1 MFCKTHIK
9 VGAITAMTAAILI
22 PPFNFDEITTIKA
35 ILLSSTGSILT
46 SQVADIDALH
56 SKISQKFKV
65 MRTITQKKL
74 LLPSFAL
81 LSIITLYLYY
91 KHIISGSSTVCFI
104 ILLMFGISLFLC
116 KALRHRKVTHTLLF
130 NLVLSLILIVPYY
143 MWFHGNTSYVML
155 YVGMLAGLYSHLF
168 YDCLTRRGCPLFAP
182 LSKKSICLLH
192 LKSGRHDFI
201 GETLALSFLLAACC
215 LKYHSNVII
224 LFYKKLF
231 NDIII
236 K

>member
-9 VGAITAMTAAILI
+9 VGVITAVTAAILI
-22 PPFNFDEITTIKA
+22 PPFNSDEITTIKA
-35 ILLSSTGSILT
+35 ILLSSIGSILT
-46 SQVADIDALH
+46 SQIADVDALH
-56 SKISQKFKV
+56 SKISQKFKM

-74 LLPSFAL
+74 LLPSFTL
-81 LSIITLYLYY
+81 LSLITLYLYY
-91 KHIISGSSTVCFI
+91 KHIISGPSTVCFI
-104 ILLMFGISLFLC
+104 IF
-116 KALRHRKVTHTLLF
+116 
-130 NLVLSLILIVPYY
+130 LIVPYY
-143 MWFHGNTSYVML
+143 MWFHGNTNYVML

-182 LSKKSICLLH
+182 FSKKSMCLLH
-192 LKSGRHDFI
+192 LKSGKHDFI

-215 LKYHSNVII
+215 LKYHSNDII

-231 NDIII
+231 NDIVI

>member
-1 MFCKTHIK
+1 MFSKTHIR
-9 VGAITAMTAAILI
+9 VGIITAITATVLV
-22 PPFNFDEITTIKA
+22 PTFNSDEITTIEA
-35 ILLSSTGSILT
+35 ILLSSIGSTLT
-46 SQVADIDALH
+46 SQIADVDALH

-74 LLPSFAL
+74 LLPSFTL
-81 LSIITLYLYY
+81 LSLITLYLYY
-91 KHIISGSSTVCFI
+91 KHIISGPSTACFI
-104 ILLMFGISLFLC
+104 VLSIFCVSLFWC

-143 MWFHGNTSYVML
+143 MWFNGNTSYVML

-192 LKSGRHDFI
+192 LKSGKHDFI

-215 LKYHSNVII
+215 LKYHSNDII
-224 LFYKKLF
+224 FFYKKLF
-231 NDIII
+231 SDIII